1 MIPILSI
8 QWRDFS
14 SKNLSYV
21 SNIDLTSILDSSK
34 SEELIIDDQ
43 SLSTEETQAVVR
55 AMTNVEIVE
64 LGVVGELTLDISTLV
79 TCDGRGKCKSVELVK
94 TENCIEEVR
103 RWTQRISWSVTRDY
117 FN

>member
-21 SNIDLTSILDSSK
+21 SNIDLTSLLDSSK

-64 LGVVGELTLDISTLV
+64 LGVVGELTH
-79 TCDGRGKCKSVELVK
+79 GRGKCKSVELVK